1 MPSTRDWC
9 SPPWNHSTTPWPGSG
24 YQNQGWFK
32 EVCVNSFLQS
42 SSIHNIWNVPYFFLI
57 LKYIFSLSGRCFLL
71 KKYYPHLTL
80 FVRMISANEIR
91 KSTDIR
97 RPDGFTNFGP
107 PDIQRTVMV
116 FILLILWWCRVPVY
130 SNVKNNRVYTSAS
143 DVRRYL
149 YKQIVAPVQVKK
161 KKTTTKRFKFWK
173 SNTTAIKIKIK
184 YLGRIWRKEGREEIG
199 CSDAPRLDISCL
211 QWNANRWCLLLCS
224 GRVQWRLFTR
234 WVPTTST
241 RELLN
246 AVPAELYPQF
256 FRR

>member
-1 MPSTRDWC
+1 MDLQTSAPRISNGQLWFSFFSYYDDVGFQFTATWKITESTRAQAM
-9 SPPWNHSTTPWPGSG
+9 S
-24 YQNQGWFK
+24 
-32 EVCVNSFLQS
+32 E
-42 SSIHNIWNVPYFFLI
+42 
-57 LKYIFSLSGRCFLL
+57 
-71 KKYYPHLTL
+71 
-80 FVRMISANEIR
+80 
-91 KSTDIR
+91 DI
-97 RPDGFTNFGP
+97 FTN
-107 PDIQRTVMV
+107 R
-116 FILLILWWCRVPVY
+116 LLLQFRWR
-130 SNVKNNRVYTSAS
+130 
-143 DVRRYL
+143 
-149 YKQIVAPVQVKK
+149 